1 MPVLLPS
8 SRGSYRVRLSAFD
21 VFWAAA
27 SPLLA
32 LYLRDAYILNPGTPK
47 ETAPLRSNT
56 INGPRTKGEFWR
68 FAKAEGT
75 AL

>member
-1 MPVLLPS
+1 M
-8 SRGSYRVRLSAFD
+8 
-21 VFWAAA
+21 
-27 SPLLA
+27 
-32 LYLRDAYILNPGTPK
+32 RDAYILNPATPK

-56 INGPRTKGEFWR
+56 INGPRTKKEFWK